1 LPRHNSRAAVYHKEV
16 VYMSMPVSA
25 RQMLGTIA
33 LRLQSGTKLV
43 LLHGNADPDALGC
56 AFAICRS
63 FPNVKVV
70 APGGLDRLSKVIG
83 AKLNFEVGE
92 IASLEGY
99 DVKVVVDTSSPDQIG
114 PFSGGLDGCIVIDH
128 HARTDRWQGCTYYCD
143 DTRRSCAEIVYE
155 LLKEAGIKI
164 GKEVGLALMIGML
177 TDSGHL
183 NYATP
188 ALLRSFAEI
197 MEETRLSMDEVMD
210 LIEIEQDVSERISQL
225 KGAQR
230 LKFERTDGFI
240 VALSHGS
247 AFESSVCK
255 SLIGLGAD
263 VAFVGAQRD
272 ESVRIS
278 ARARP
283 EIVRMG
289 LHLGKLLGE
298 VGTETSN
305 DGGGHGGAAG
315 LVGVGDVEA
324 ILNICSQRAIDCI
337 KSHAVDERR

>member
-1 LPRHNSRAAVYHKEV
+1 
-16 VYMSMPVSA
+16 MSMPLLD

-33 LRLQSGTKLV
+33 LRLQSGKKLV

-56 AFAICRS
+56 AFAIYRS
-63 FPNVKVV
+63 FPHVDVV

-83 AKLNFEVGE
+83 SKFDFK
-92 IASLEGY
+92 IAERPPSENY
-99 DVKVVVDTSSPDQIG
+99 DVTVILDTSSPDQLG
-114 PFSGGLDGCIVIDH
+114 SFDGSLENCIVIDH
-128 HARTDRWQGCTYYCD
+128 HTRTERWPACTYYCD
-143 DTRRSCAEIVYE
+143 ERKRSCAEIVYD
-155 LLKEAGIKI
+155 LLKEAGIQI
-164 GKEVGLALMIGML
+164 GKDVGLALMIGML

-197 MEETRLSMDEVMD
+197 LEETGQNIDEVMD
-210 LIEIEQDVSERISQL
+210 LIEVEQDISERISQL

-263 VAFVGAQRD
+263 VAFVGSQRD
-272 ESVRIS
+272 ENFRVS

-289 LHLGKLLGE
+289 LHLGKLLGD

-324 ILNICSQRAIDCI
+324 ILNICSQRAIDFI
-337 KSHAVDERR
+337 RSYASNGSR